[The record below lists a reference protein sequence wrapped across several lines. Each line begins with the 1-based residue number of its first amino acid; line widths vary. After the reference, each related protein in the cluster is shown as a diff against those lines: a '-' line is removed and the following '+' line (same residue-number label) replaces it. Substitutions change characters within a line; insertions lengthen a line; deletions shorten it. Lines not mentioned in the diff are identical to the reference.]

1 MKPLSKEMLETIL
14 NKKIESGED
23 LALLQEISTQFDTLE
38 GFKKGMEEL
47 RLIFAERE
55 FYSWA
60 AKDSNKKNLSQE
72 DNVSS
77 MENLNRGDRKWN

>member
-14 NKKIESGED
+14 NKKIEQDED
-23 LALLQEISTQFDTLE
+23 LALLQKISTRFDSLE
-38 GFKKGMEEL
+38 GFKKGMREL

-60 AKDSNKKNLSQE
+60 VAKDRSKKIVTREDRERLS
-72 DNVSS
+72 
-77 MENLNRGDRKWN
+77 